1 MLEFL
6 NRYPVLLEDK
16 SVKETKAILAFT
28 SSTIKANFE
37 VTLPAE
43 ENDKKFVETL
53 KTCEKLIFEQLYK
66 DKAEAEQFEKINDAI
81 AKSKA
86 QSDKAENMIKLM

>member
-28 SSTIKANFE
+28 SSTIKANFGS
-37 VTLPAE
+37 
-43 ENDKKFVETL
+43 
-53 KTCEKLIFEQLYK
+53 
-66 DKAEAEQFEKINDAI
+66 DATSRR
-81 AKSKA
+81 K
-86 QSDKAENMIKLM
+86 